1 LHQPFSRFDFAVKDL
16 LLQPFVDLV
25 GDGIGGFQE
34 MDLSLPISEGD
45 FPVHEEFSPQ
55 ELREKIFLINTNARN
70 ISTLGSL
77 SLEREGWGEG
87 E

>member
-1 LHQPFSRFDFAVKDL
+1 
-16 LLQPFVDLV
+16 
-25 GDGIGGFQE
+25 